1 MEAHLVTR
9 SILTLMLL
17 ASSHAGWSTTET
29 RSGLC
34 AFLLKIILRQ
44 HREIPVPDWRRNLYT
59 LGNFESA
66 GLRVFDRHLVAR
78 IEVLLSELD
87 PKQRTKFLSMM
98 GLISF
103 NPNRTYGGLYSRVL
117 GQAGIEFDPN
127 LQGHPMSRL
136 VYIHELRHLS
146 DDIKAGFPPEGL
158 DLDIRKTELAA
169 LGEGYDYMA
178 LVNNDLEFRIEQFPK
193 HDIPVERNAGEKD
206 GAWAKRHYDDHFGV
220 DLYAVRK
227 LSREEY
233 LDRTIRAYDE
243 RIRAQEHRDNNSD
256 FYSLIAKMKWGTFF
270 KDPDDSR
277 NESSSKTPGH
287 E

>member
-1 MEAHLVTR
+1 M
-9 SILTLMLL
+9 I
-17 ASSHAGWSTTET
+17 
-29 RSGLC
+29 
-34 AFLLKIILRQ
+34 
-44 HREIPVPDWRRNLYT
+44 
-59 LGNFESA
+59 
-66 GLRVFDRHLVAR
+66 AR

-87 PKQRTKFLSMM
+87 PEQKAKFLSMM

-103 NPNRTYGGLYSRVL
+103 NPNRTYGGLYFRVL

-146 DDIKAGFPPEGL
+146 DDIKAGLPPEGMNL
-158 DLDIRKTELAA
+158 DTQKTEMAA
-169 LGEGYDYMA
+169 LGEGYNYMA
-178 LVNNDLEFRIEQFPK
+178 LVNNDPEFRMGQFPK
-193 HDIPVERNAGEKD
+193 HDIPVERSAGED
-206 GAWAKRHYDDHFGV
+206 DETWAKREYDDHFGV

-243 RIRAQEHRDNNSD
+243 RIRVQERRGNND
-256 FYSLIAKMKWGTFF
+256 DIYALIAQMKWGNFF
-270 KDPDDSR
+270 KDLDGSR

-287 E
+287 ER